1 MPQKSLIWTICSSS
15 QTSMGIYQDGMYPM
29 LKDAKISYENVL
41 IRTILDNKIFN
52 GRVFSKED
60 FLIFQQECLRLY
72 LSFVSI

>member
-1 MPQKSLIWTICSSS
+1 
-15 QTSMGIYQDGMYPM
+15 MGIYQDGMYPM

-60 FLIFQQECLRLY
+60 FLIFQQDY
-72 LSFVSI
+72 LIKEKEATQQDWAE

>member
-1 MPQKSLIWTICSSS
+1 
-15 QTSMGIYQDGMYPM
+15 MGIYQDGMYPM

-72 LSFVSI
+72 L